1 MSSEMKKVQPTLEK
15 LFLVF
20 SREATIVKKHQR
32 QKSKILFHSKIMK
45 LSKYCS
51 CCNLSPFYFFF
62 CIIIDSI
69 YFSEDMP
76 CNDFGHVDY
85 SLTFN
90 QPKPFCIY
98 SF

>member
-20 SREATIVKKHQR
+20 SREATIVKKNTNDKKVIFCFIQR
-32 QKSKILFHSKIMK
+32 LWSYQNIVAVEIYL
-45 LSKYCS
+45 LST
-51 CCNLSPFYFFF
+51 FF

-90 QPKPFCIY
+90 QPKTFCI
-98 SF
+98 

>member
-15 LFLVF
+15 LLLVF
-20 SREATIVKKHQR
+20 SREATIVKKKHQR
-32 QKSKILFHSKIMK
+32 QKSNFLFHSKINMK
-45 LSKYCS
+45 LPKYCS

-62 CIIIDSI
+62 CFIIDSI
-69 YFSEDMP
+69 YFSEDMS

-90 QPKPFCIY
+90 QPKTFCI
-98 SF
+98 